1 MSFIIVKMIPNRDD
15 MKNSFAFGR
24 KRKKHIFLVKK
35 NKVLKRQ
42 RQSHLV
48 GENQIHSVGLN
59 TSN

>member
-1 MSFIIVKMIPNRDD
+1 MIGYGDD
-15 MKNSFAFGR
+15 TKDSFAFGQN
-24 KRKKHIFLVKK
+24 RKKHIFCKK
-35 NKVLKRQ
+35 KYIKRQ